1 MHHPNRGILIGI
13 AGGSASGKTSV
24 ATKILEG
31 IGSTSVAIVA
41 QDSYYLDHSD
51 LPPAERAK
59 INYDHPVAFDNIL
72 LMSQLAL
79 LREGKAIQKPLY
91 DYATHSRLA
100 KTQRIS
106 PSKVII
112 VEGIMVLVN
121 RDLRALLD
129 IKIYVDTDPDV
140 RFIRRLERDI
150 NDRGRTAE
158 SVIKQYLDVVRPMH
172 LEFVEPSKRFA
183 DIIIPEGGFNKVA
196 VDIIVTKLRSI
207 LRSERS

>member
-1 MHHPNRGILIGI
+1 MKPIIVGI
-13 AGGSASGKTSV
+13 AGGTGSGKTTV
-24 ATKILEG
+24 AQEIVRALQQDPIPI
-31 IGSTSVAIVA
+31 IG

-51 LPPAERAK
+51 LPPADRAK
-59 INYDHPVAFDNIL
+59 INYDHPDAFDNAL
-72 LMSQLAL
+72 LMSQLQK
-79 LREGKAIQKPLY
+79 LREGKPIQKPLY

-100 KTQRIS
+100 KTQKIS

-172 LEFVEPSKRFA
+172 LEFVEPSKR
-183 DIIIPEGGFNKVA
+183 
-196 VDIIVTKLRSI
+196 
-207 LRSERS
+207 